1 MLESAV
7 GRDVIKAGLT
17 RYLEEHKFST
27 AVTNDLWESVEEAWT
42 EHRRQRRDRDRY
54 VRNGSGAGG
63 SNTTA
68 NPGTAS
74 SAVLNAISDTVIE
87 QINMVGSQNGTHMF
101 VWKCTTYRSHGKN
114 GLKII
119 FPFSN
124 SSTQIIS
131 NTISPSKSLWI
142 LGHFKRVIP
151 LYHSSRSMIPIS
163 TQFNRV
169 DLLQL

>member
-74 SAVLNAISDTVIE
+74 SAILNAISDTVIE
-87 QINMVGSQNGTHMF
+87 QINMVGSQNGTHIF
-101 VWKCTTYRSHGKN
+101 VWKCTKVYRTHGKN

-119 FPFSN
+119 CIPF
-124 SSTQIIS
+124 
-131 NTISPSKSLWI
+131 L
-142 LGHFKRVIP
+142 
-151 LYHSSRSMIPIS
+151 
-163 TQFNRV
+163 
-169 DLLQL
+169 

>member
-54 VRNGSGAGG
+54 MRNGSGASG

-87 QINMVGSQNGTHMF
+87 QINMVGSQNGTCF
-101 VWKCTTYRSHGKN
+101 FGKCTIFYTWKN
-114 GLKII
+114 LT
-119 FPFSN
+119 FPPFSN

-131 NTISPSKSLWI
+131 NTTSPSKSLWI

-151 LYHSSRSMIPIS
+151 LSHSSRSMILTS

-169 DLLQL
+169 DLLRL